1 MNTDPVADMLTRIRN
16 GCHARLE
23 RVDIPFSTLKLRIA
37 EILKKEGFIEDF
49 RGIAGK
55 TPGQGVVEVKLRYD
69 KAQEPIIVGL
79 KRVSRP
85 GLRRYLGYESI
96 PKVRNGLGV
105 MIMTTSKGLMTDRE
119 AREANVGGEALCAV
133 W

>member
-1 MNTDPVADMLTRIRN
+1 MLTDPVADMLTRIRN

-23 RVDIPFSTLKLRIA
+23 RVDVPFSNLKLKIA
-37 EILKKEGFIEDF
+37 EILKREGFISDF
-49 RGIAGK
+49 RSIAGK
-55 TPGQGVVEVKLRYD
+55 TPGQGMIEVKLRYD
-69 KAQEPIIVGL
+69 DGREPIIGGL

-85 GLRRYLGYESI
+85 GLRRYVGYSEI
-96 PKVRNGLGV
+96 PKIRNGLGI

-119 AREANVGGEALCAV
+119 ARAAKLGGEALCAV